1 MKERFY
7 DRLNGALDRKGF
19 GERRDRLVGSV
30 AGDVL
35 DAHLVLA
42 EVKQ

>member
-19 GERRDRLVGSV
+19 GERRDSDSFTSTRW
-30 AGDVL
+30 AGR
-35 DAHLVLA
+35 
-42 EVKQ
+42 